1 MTKREFLQT
10 IIETN
15 LSEEMV
21 KFAEKEIVALD
32 KKNEKAKSRET
43 KAQRENKF
51 LMAYIH
57 ELLNEEP
64 KTINEITEEL
74 QEKTEREY
82 TNQKISA
89 LMKKVMAEDN
99 NVEKVEIKVEKKNRV
114 AYKRTSEN

>member
-10 IIETN
+10 IIESN

-43 KAQRENKF
+43 KAQKENNI
-51 LMAYIH
+51 LMVYIK

-64 KTINEITEEL
+64 KTISKITEEL
-74 QEKTEREY
+74 QEKTECEY

-89 LMKKVMAEDN
+89 LMKKIMVEDSD
-99 NVEKVEIKVEKKNRV
+99 VEKVEVRVEKKNRV
-114 AYKRTSEN
+114 AYKRTSKN